1 MAAAVAVS
9 VAVAFAFA
17 LMVAVAVAVVV
28 AASGPVAVEHADSI
42 PVVVASSSAFAH
54 ATGWFSVTTAS
65 IAVPVQAASHVSA
78 ARSTNG
84 RRLRPSSFWW

>member
-1 MAAAVAVS
+1 MAVAVAVS

-17 LMVAVAVAVVV
+17 FTVAVAVALVL

-54 ATGWFSVTTAS
+54 ATDWVSVTTA
-65 IAVPVQAASHVSA
+65 
-78 ARSTNG
+78 
-84 RRLRPSSFWW
+84 